1 MAAGPSASKSSGGPG
16 FFDKY
21 DMTSILTKYADVG
34 LAGIVVV
41 IIGMM
46 LVPLPTLVLDL
57 FLTANI
63 TIGMVILLTALY
75 LSEPVK
81 LSAFPT
87 IILVATMFRLSLE
100 IAATRLILGTGD
112 AGHVILEFGN
122 FVAGGNLVVGGVV
135 FMIITLV
142 QFLVIAKG
150 SERISEVAARF
161 TLDAMPGKQM
171 SIDADLRAGAFDLDT
186 ARTKRRALERE
197 SQFYGSMDGAMK
209 FVKGDTI
216 AGLILTVI
224 NIIGGLIIGITM
236 HEMTAADAA
245 QKYTIL
251 TIGEGLVS
259 QISAL
264 LVSTSAGM
272 VTTRVVSEEAGG
284 GNLGKEIG
292 GQLLDQPKALLIAA
306 GFLLVIGVFTPL
318 PLLPFGVLAGTVG
331 TIGYGIYY
339 VRNKQ
344 MAAAAHGGPA
354 AGAGGGAGGAAA
366 KPGAGQDIAVSANPP
381 PVIFE
386 TSPEL
391 SMIVDVEK
399 GEGKAFMEMVGALRR
414 QLYDDL
420 GVRFPGVRVRGD
432 MPIGENAWCVRIFDV
447 PLFRGV
453 LPKGYGFVAE
463 PASKFGLLGIEAKA
477 AVDSRT
483 GREAAFV
490 PLEVK
495 EKLAGMKMDVIEPDR
510 YLVGEI
516 GVALK
521 RHSADFLG
529 IQEVQSVIDEVTK
542 AIPALVKEVV
552 PKLVPVTSLAEI
564 LQRMVQEEI
573 PIRDIRGILQSLARW
588 GQVEKDPATLAEYVR
603 SDLKQQIS
611 FKFSS
616 GTRELAVFLLDPA
629 IEGSIRSAIQ
639 RTAQGSYLA
648 LDPDTARKI
657 LAAARKSLGNLPP
670 TASRPIVLTAV
681 DVRRY
686 LKKLLEL
693 DMPQVVVLSYQ
704 EISPLLTVQPI
715 GRITLAAAP
724 ARAGAFA

>member
-1 MAAGPSASKSSGGPG
+1 MADPSPSKSVSI
-16 FFDKY
+16 FDKI
-21 DMTSILTKYADVG
+21 DVLSLLTKYSDIL
-34 LAGIVVV
+34 LAGVVVV

-46 LVPLPTLVLDL
+46 MVPLPTFVLDIL
-57 FLTANI
+57 ITANI
-63 TIGMVILLTALY
+63 TIGMTILLTALY
-75 LSEPVK
+75 LQEPVK

-87 IILVATMFRLSLE
+87 IILIATMFRLSLE
-100 IAATRLILGTGD
+100 IAATRLILGTGE
-112 AGHVILEFGN
+112 AGHVIRQFGE

-135 FMIITLV
+135 FLIITIV

-186 ARTKRRALERE
+186 ARQKRRALERE

-216 AGLILTVI
+216 AGLIITAV
-224 NIIGGLIIGITM
+224 NIVGGLVIGVTM
-236 HEMTAADAA
+236 LGMKVEEAAAT
-245 QKYTIL
+245 YTIL

-272 VTTRVVSEEAGG
+272 VTTRVVSEDAGG

-292 GQLLDQPKALLIAA
+292 GQLLDQPKALMIASA
-306 GFLLVIGVFTPL
+306 FLLVIGVFTPL
-318 PLLPFGVLAGTVG
+318 PFPPFALLGGTVG
-331 TIGYGIYY
+331 TIGYAIHRARGK
-339 VRNKQ
+339 VL
-344 MAAAAHGGPA
+344 AAAA
-354 AGAGGGAGGAAA
+354 AGGGATPVGPGAA
-366 KPGAGQDIAVSANPP
+366 PGKAGDGKDAIAMSAHPAPALLEVSASL
-381 PVIFE
+381 
-386 TSPEL
+386 TS
-391 SMIVDVEK
+391 IVDADK
-399 GEGKAFMEMVGALRR
+399 GEGKKFMELVGILRR
-414 QLYDDL
+414 SLYDDL
-420 GVRFPGVRVRGD
+420 GIRAPGVRIRGD
-432 MPIGENAWCVRIFDV
+432 APLPPGGWSVRIFDV
-447 PLFRGV
+447 PLFRGQI
-453 LPKGYGFVAE
+453 PEGHGFVAE
-463 PASKFGLLGIEAKA
+463 AASKFGLLGVPAKA
-477 AVDSRT
+477 TVDPRS

-490 PLEVK
+490 PLDARER
-495 EKLAGMKMDVIEPDR
+495 LASMKMEVFDPDR
-510 YLVGEI
+510 YLVMEL

-521 RHSADFLG
+521 RHASDFLG
-529 IQEVQSVIDEVTK
+529 IQEVQSLLDEVMK
-542 AIPALVKEVV
+542 AIPALVKEVI

-564 LQRMVQEEI
+564 LQRLVQEEI
-573 PIRDIRGILQSLARW
+573 SIRDVRGILQSLARW

-611 FKFSS
+611 FKFSGGNRDLS
-616 GTRELAVFLLDPA
+616 VYLLDPQ
-629 IEGSIRSAIQ
+629 IEGNIRSAIQ

-657 LAAARKSLGNLPP
+657 LAAAKKSLGNLPA

-704 EISPLLTVQPI
+704 EISPLLQVQPV
-715 GRITLAAAP
+715 GRITLQAAQ
-724 ARAGAFA
+724 ARAGAYA

>member
-1 MAAGPSASKSSGGPG
+1 MASPKPAPSSSTSI
-16 FFDKY
+16 FDKI
-21 DMTSILTKYADVG
+21 DMQGVIAKYSDVG
-34 LAGIVVV
+34 LAGAVIL

-46 LVPLPTLVLDL
+46 ILPLPTFVLDIL
-57 FLTANI
+57 LTTNI
-63 TIGMVILLTALY
+63 TIGMTILLTALY
-75 LSEPVK
+75 LQEPVK
-81 LSAFPT
+81 LSSFPT
-87 IILVATMFRLSLE
+87 IILIATMFRLGLE
-100 IAATRLILGTGD
+100 IAATRLILGTGN
-112 AGHVILEFGN
+112 AGEVIKAFGN

-135 FMIITLV
+135 FLIITIV

-216 AGLILTVI
+216 AGLIITAI
-224 NIIGGLIIGITM
+224 NIIGGLVIGVTILGM
-236 HEMTAADAA
+236 EPAEAAAT
-245 QKYTIL
+245 YTIL

-272 VTTRVVSEEAGG
+272 VTTRVVSEDAAG

-292 GQLLDQPKALLIAA
+292 SQIFDQPKALIIA
-306 GFLLVIGVFTPL
+306 GSFLLLMAAIPGLPGIPFTML
-318 PLLPFGVLAGTVG
+318 GGTVL
-331 TIGYGIYY
+331 TIGLAIDRG
-339 VRNKQ
+339 RKK
-344 MAAAAHGGPA
+344 AAERAGATGGPA
-354 AGAGGGAGGAAA
+354 PGTA
-366 KPGAGQDIAVSANPP
+366 KPGAAQAGDVQISAHPAPVVLEVSPDLTPLIDLETGGGKEVMEAV
-381 PVIFE
+381 
-386 TSPEL
+386 TEL
-391 SMIVDVEK
+391 RKE
-399 GEGKAFMEMVGALRR
+399 
-414 QLYDDL
+414 LYAEL
-420 GVRFPGVRVRGD
+420 GVRFPGVRIRGGA
-432 MPIGENAWCVRIFDV
+432 PLGEGGFCVRIYDV

-453 LPKGYGFVAE
+453 IQPGMGFVADA
-463 PASKFGLLGIEAKA
+463 PSKYSVLGIEAKPA
-477 AVDSRT
+477 IDPAT
-483 GREAAFV
+483 GREASWV
-490 PLEVK
+490 PLSSKAQLAEMGLLVK
-495 EKLAGMKMDVIEPDR
+495 EPVQ
-510 YLVGEI
+510 YLLHELGT
-516 GVALK
+516 ALK

-529 IQEVQSVIDEVTK
+529 IQEVQTMLDEITK
-542 AIPALVKEVV
+542 AIPALVKEVI

-564 LQRMVQEEI
+564 LQRLVQEEI
-573 PIRDIRGILQSLARW
+573 PIRDFRAILQSLARW

-611 FKFSS
+611 FKFSR
-616 GTRELAVFLLDPA
+616 GTRELSVYLLDPQ

-657 LAAARKSLGNLPP
+657 LAAARKSLSNLPS

-686 LKKLLEL
+686 LKKLVEL
-693 DMPQVVVLSYQ
+693 DMPHVVVLSYQ
-704 EISPLLTVQPI
+704 EISPLLQVQPV
-715 GRITLAAAP
+715 GRITLAGAGARPAP
-724 ARAGAFA
+724 AHT